1 MKAELLLHFARH
13 SGGGMQQRSRRDQS
27 RHESAT
33 VNIAAPGFQSQAD
46 SVRQDSDLIARR
58 AYQRY
63 EERGREDGHD
73 LEDWLS
79 AEQDLRGSAS
89 DGNTPRDRNDVE

>member
-1 MKAELLLHFARH
+1 
-13 SGGGMQQRSRRDQS
+13 MQQSSRRRQRD
-27 RHESAT
+27 ESQPAHDI
-33 VNIAAPGFQSQAD
+33 VSASLPQDD
-46 SVRQDSDLIARR
+46 SPRLDGDLIAQR

-79 AEQDLRGSAS
+79 AEQELGGPAS
-89 DGNTPRDRNDVE
+89 EGNTRRDEGNAG